1 MYSLNFVNRGYNEQ
15 KKMRS
20 DIVEIEELYNELRD
34 GNNFGG
40 ECVLKIC
47 LRGPVDTG
55 EINVRIATSYF
66 SSMRIEEDGMVF
78 VDRLKIKDNTLYGL
92 IKDEKSRSGFRVI
105 YQIPTE
111 SIKSFYVGSNLEHG
125 KYHRPVYF
133 GINQS

>member
-1 MYSLNFVNRGYNEQ
+1 M
-15 KKMRS
+15 
-20 DIVEIEELYNELRD
+20 EIEKLYNELRD

-55 EINVRIATSYF
+55 EITVKLDTNYF

-78 VDRLKIKDNTLYGL
+78 IDRLKIKDNTLYGL
-92 IKDEKSRSGFRVI
+92 IKDAQSRDGFKMI

-111 SIKSFYVGSNLEHG
+111 KIKSFYVASNLEHG
-125 KYHRPVYF
+125 KYYRPVYF
-133 GINQS
+133 GINQD